1 MLVVNLIDRESIR
14 RIERNS
20 KTERK
25 RSLPVLPV
33 MEKTRRQKVQANS
46 QSIMIIWEKIQEIDV
61 SFRLTVTATFRTLP
75 RLDFKGRSWKLKL
88 PPNHVTKEM
97 TGRFSETSETAGG
110 VLVLT

>member
-1 MLVVNLIDRESIR
+1 MLVVNLIYRESIR
-14 RIERNS
+14 KIERNS

-33 MEKTRRQKVQANS
+33 LEKTRRQKVQANS
-46 QSIMIIWEKIQEIDV
+46 QSIMIIWEKIQESDV
-61 SFRLTVTATFRTLP
+61 SFRLTVTATFRVLP
-75 RLDFKGRSWKLKL
+75 RLDFKGRSWKL

-97 TGRFSETSETAGG
+97 KGRFSVTAGG

>member
-1 MLVVNLIDRESIR
+1 
-14 RIERNS
+14 
-20 KTERK
+20 
-25 RSLPVLPV
+25 

-46 QSIMIIWEKIQEIDV
+46 QSIMIIWEKIQESDV
-61 SFRLTVTATFRTLP
+61 SFRLTVTATFRALQ

-97 TGRFSETSETAGG
+97 KGRFSVTAGG